1 MKLVVCL
8 VPAQLLGWGCDTGCR
23 LR

>member
-8 VPAQLLGWGCDTGCR
+8 VLVQLLGWGCDTECR